1 MTSIPL
7 KIGRISK
14 KPLLKSEIPIKNKKN
29 PLKEWNFI

>member
-14 KPLLKSEIPIKNKKN
+14 KPLLKSEIPIKKKT
-29 PLKEWNFI
+29 LF

>member
-14 KPLLKSEIPIKNKKN
+14 KPLLKSEIPIKKKK
-29 PLKEWNFI
+29 PSSKE

>member
-14 KPLLKSEIPIKNKKN
+14 KPLLKSEIPIKKKKT
-29 PLKEWNFI
+29 LF

>member
-14 KPLLKSEIPIKNKKN
+14 KPLLKSEIPIKKK
-29 PLKEWNFI
+29 PLF